1 MADYRLGIDFGTSS
15 TVACL
20 RWPDG
25 RTRPLLFDGSPL
37 LPSAVY
43 LADDGRLLVGRDAQH
58 SARVNPA
65 NYEPNP
71 KQRIDEGSVLLGSSE
86 VPVTALIAEVLRRV
100 VTEASSVAGGAALDV
115 TIACPAAWGEHRRR
129 TLLDAST
136 AAGISAPRLVP
147 EPIAAAAYFDAVVRD
162 NDRPPENL
170 VVYDLG
176 AGTFDVSVVARAA
189 GGFEV
194 RVTDGLA
201 DIGGLDIDAAV
212 IGFLGAMADDTGEV
226 WARLEQ
232 PATTPDRR
240 ARRQLW
246 DDVRTAKEM
255 LSRSSSTVIF
265 VPLLEQ
271 DVPLGRAQFERLVRP
286 LLERTVITT
295 KSAIRRAA
303 LPESVPLDVFLV
315 GGASRVPLIA
325 TLLHRTLGVAP
336 TAIEQ
341 PELAV
346 AEGCVADTRGP
357 AEHGPVP
364 VSGAGPVPVSGAGL
378 AAAPVSG
385 PSGQVPARPFGPVSP
400 GYAPGGPNG
409 PAYGYGQSP
418 PGYFPPSPAQGSPPA
433 YVPPSPAQGSP
444 PAYVPPSPAQGSPP
458 AYVPPSPAQGSPPA
472 YVPPPGY
479 GSAPPPHAAP
489 PGYNPAP
496 PAYNPAGP
504 GYDPPY
510 GQPPGY
516 GRSPAQERH
525 VPVAQPTHHRDA
537 PPWTALVQV
546 LDLAIGE
553 SAGFTLRCYLP
564 AENADE
570 DPDAAFLSR
579 GGHLLVFD
587 DLPELVQYLR
597 GPDPHDLTD
606 LSGWEVVR
614 NGIHPVTAEQYMVE
628 AYELDLIV
636 ANVGHGPK
644 EWSPDLFV
652 AARDLAVELGNALD
666 LRPVLAAFGRGSLLD
681 QLDDTMRAHRG
692 RRSAQWWKD
701 RKLHTDEVHIVRDTW
716 RRVVTIIEAA
726 VWPNA
731 AR

>member
-1 MADYRLGIDFGTSS
+1 VTVADYRLGIDFGTST

-25 RTRPLLFDGSPL
+25 RTRPMLFDGSPL
-37 LPSAVY
+37 LPSAVF
-43 LADDGRLLVGRDAQH
+43 LSDDGRLLVGRDAQH
-58 SARVNPA
+58 SARVDPA
-65 NYEPNP
+65 RYEPNP
-71 KQRIDEGSVLLGSSE
+71 KQRIDEGSVLLGSTE

-100 VTEASSVAGGAALDV
+100 TAEASTAAGGSAFDV

-129 TLLDAST
+129 TLLDAAT
-136 AAGISAPRLVP
+136 AAGLHAPRLVP
-147 EPIAAAAYFDAVVRD
+147 EPIAAASYFDAVVRD
-162 NDRPPENL
+162 RDRPAGNL

-201 DIGGLDIDAAV
+201 DIGGLDIDAAI
-212 IGFLGAMADDTGEV
+212 IGFLGAVADDSDSV

-232 PATTPDRR
+232 PTTPPEKR

-265 VPLLEQ
+265 VPLLER
-271 DVPLGRAQFERLVRP
+271 DLPLGRAQFERLVRP
-286 LLERTVITT
+286 LLERTVVAT

-303 LPESVPLDVFLV
+303 LAESAPLDVFLV

-325 TLLHRTLGVAP
+325 TLLHRALGVAP

-346 AEGCVADTRGP
+346 AEGCIADVRPPGFGTGRPPP
-357 AEHGPVP
+357 AP
-364 VSGAGPVPVSGAGL
+364 VSGAGV

-385 PSGQVPARPFGPVSP
+385 PSGQLPAQPYSPVSP
-400 GYAPGGPNG
+400 GYGGPPYAPVSAPGAYG
-409 PAYGYGQSP
+409 PAPTYGRPPVQPPPVHGGPPPAGYAQPFNPVPPLHSP
-418 PGYFPPSPAQGSPPA
+418 PPHPGFG
-433 YVPPSPAQGSP
+433 
-444 PAYVPPSPAQGSPP
+444 
-458 AYVPPSPAQGSPPA
+458 
-472 YVPPPGY
+472 PPPDY
-479 GSAPPPHAAP
+479 ARHPAAPPPTDPRFAPVAP
-489 PGYNPAP
+489 P
-496 PAYNPAGP
+496 
-504 GYDPPY
+504 
-510 GQPPGY
+510 Q
-516 GRSPAQERH
+516 
-525 VPVAQPTHHRDA
+525 HHSGA

-564 AENADE
+564 SESPDE
-570 DPDAAFLSR
+570 DPDAAFLTDN
-579 GGHLLVFD
+579 GQLLVFD
-587 DLPELVQYLR
+587 DLPELVTFLR
-597 GPDPHDLTD
+597 GPHPHDLTD
-606 LSGWEVVR
+606 LAEWEVVR
-614 NGIHPVTAEQYMVE
+614 GGITPVTAEQYMVE

-652 AARDLAVELGNALD
+652 AARDLAVELANALD

-681 QLDDTMRAHRG
+681 QVDDTMRAYRG
-692 RRSAQWWKD
+692 RRTGQWWKD
-701 RKLHTDEVHIVRDTW
+701 RKLHTDEVHTVRDTW

-726 VWPNA
+726 LWPNA
-731 AR
+731 VR

>member
-43 LADDGRLLVGRDAQH
+43 LDEGGRLLVGRDAQH

-65 NYEPNP
+65 HYEPNP
-71 KQRIDEGSVLLGSSE
+71 KQRIDEGSVLLGSTE
-86 VPVTALIAEVLRRV
+86 IPVSTLIAEVLRRV
-100 VTEASSVAGGAALDV
+100 AAEASSVAGGAALDV
-115 TIACPAAWGEHRRR
+115 TIACPAAWGEHRRQI
-129 TLLDAST
+129 LIDAAT
-136 AAGISAPRLVP
+136 AAGMHGPRLVP
-147 EPIAAAAYFDAVVRD
+147 EPIAAASYFDAAVRD
-162 NDRPPENL
+162 ESRAPGNL

-176 AGTFDVSVVARAA
+176 AGTFDVSVVARAGAGSA

-194 RVTDGLA
+194 RVSDGLA
-201 DIGGLDIDAAV
+201 DIGGLDIDATI
-212 IGFLGAMADDTGEV
+212 IGFLGAMADDTESV

-232 PATTPDRR
+232 PTTTRDKR

-286 LLERTVITT
+286 LLERTVATT
-295 KSAIRRAA
+295 KSAIRRSA

-325 TLLHRTLGVAP
+325 TLLHRALGVAP
-336 TAIEQ
+336 TVIDQ

-346 AEGCVADTRGP
+346 AEGCVADAGRPGQQLGP
-357 AEHGPVP
+357 SIPQPAP
-364 VSGAGPVPVSGAGL
+364 APVSGAGL
-378 AAAPVSG
+378 AAAPVSAPG
-385 PSGQVPARPFGPVSP
+385 DRIPANPYSPASGYAAAPAYRAPSP
-400 GYAPGGPNG
+400 GYGSAPPHHA
-409 PAYGYGQSP
+409 PPPLYTPPP
-418 PGYFPPSPAQGSPPA
+418 PGYGHEPA
-433 YVPPSPAQGSP
+433 
-444 PAYVPPSPAQGSPP
+444 
-458 AYVPPSPAQGSPPA
+458 PPA
-472 YVPPPGY
+472 YVPPPLSY
-479 GSAPPPHAAP
+479 GPAG
-489 PGYNPAP
+489 PGYNPA
-496 PAYNPAGP
+496 
-504 GYDPPY
+504 Y
-510 GQPPGY
+510 GQPPSQNRAPMAPPHETRY
-516 GRSPAQERH
+516 
-525 VPVAQPTHHRDA
+525 VPVAQPTHTRDA

-546 LDLAIGE
+546 VDLAVGE

-564 AENADE
+564 PDDPDE
-570 DPDAAFLSR
+570 DPDAAFLTTE
-579 GGHLLVFD
+579 GQLLVFD
-587 DLPELVQYLR
+587 ELPDLITFVRSPH
-597 GPDPHDLTD
+597 PHDLTD
-606 LSGWEVVR
+606 LGDWEVVR
-614 NGIHPVTAEQYMVE
+614 RGIDPVTAEQYMVE

-652 AARDLAVELGNALD
+652 AARDLAVEVGNALD

-681 QLDDTMRAHRG
+681 QLDDTMRAYRG
-692 RRSAQWWKD
+692 RRSGHWWKD
-701 RKLHTDEVHIVRDTW
+701 RKLTTDEVHIVRDTW
-716 RRVVTIIEAA
+716 RRVTTFIEAA
-726 VWPNA
+726 IWPDA
-731 AR
+731 VH

>member
-1 MADYRLGIDFGTSS
+1 VADYRLGIDFGTST

-37 LPSAVY
+37 LPSAVF
-43 LADDGRLLVGRDAQH
+43 LGDDGRLLVGRDAQH
-58 SARVNPA
+58 SARVDPA
-65 NYEPNP
+65 RYEPNP
-71 KQRIDEGSVLLGSSE
+71 KQRVDEGSVLLGSAE

-100 VTEASSVAGGAALDV
+100 TAEASSVAGGAALDV

-129 TLLDAST
+129 TLLDAAL
-136 AAGISAPRLVP
+136 AAGLREPRLVP
-147 EPIAAAAYFDAVVRD
+147 EPIAAASYFDAVVRD
-162 NDRPPENL
+162 QNRPAGNL

-212 IGFLGAMADDTGEV
+212 IGFLGAMSDDTESV

-232 PATTPDRR
+232 PATTRDKR

-255 LSRSSSTVIF
+255 LSRASNTVIF

-271 DVPLGRAQFERLVRP
+271 DVPLGRAQFERLIRP
-286 LLERTVITT
+286 LLERTVSTT

-325 TLLHRTLGVAP
+325 TLLHRALGVAP

-346 AEGCVADTRGP
+346 AEGCVADLRPPAVSGP
-357 AEHGPVP
+357 LPARPAPVP
-364 VSGAGPVPVSGAGL
+364 ASGAGL

-385 PSGQVPARPFGPVSP
+385 PSGQFPAQPYGPVSP
-400 GYAPGGPNG
+400 GFAPGS
-409 PAYGYGQSP
+409 PAYGYGAP
-418 PGYFPPSPAQGSPPA
+418 PPA
-433 YVPPSPAQGSP
+433 YNP
-444 PAYVPPSPAQGSPP
+444 
-458 AYVPPSPAQGSPPA
+458 
-472 YVPPPGY
+472 PPPGY
-479 GSAPPPHAAP
+479 TPTMPYSPAQPGYGPVAPPGTAQPGYGPVAPHGPAQ

-496 PAYNPAGP
+496 PAYTPAGP
-504 GYDPPY
+504 GYNPE
-510 GQPPGY
+510 Y
-516 GRSPAQERH
+516 GRPAAPGRAPLAEHRH
-525 VPVAQPTHHRDA
+525 VPVVNPLHTREA

-564 AENADE
+564 ADE
-570 DPDAAFLSR
+570 PDQDPDAAFLTSD
-579 GGHLLVFD
+579 GQLLAFD
-587 DLPELVQYLR
+587 DLPDLVQFLR
-597 GPDPHDLTD
+597 GPDDHDLTD
-606 LSGWEVVR
+606 LADWEVVAR
-614 NGIHPVTAEQYMVE
+614 GITPVIAEQYMVE

-652 AARDLAVELGNALD
+652 AARDLAVELGNGLG

-681 QLDDTMRAHRG
+681 QLDDTMRAFRG
-692 RRSAQWWKD
+692 RRTGQWWKD
-701 RKLHTDEVHIVRDTW
+701 RKLHNDEVHTVRDTW

-726 VWPNA
+726 IWPNA
-731 AR
+731 VR